1 MFTKQIGN
9 VVVHFEPL
17 IIVIVATL
25 ISYLI
30 IALLLMYRG
39 KKVKKSFE
47 SGNYNIVLING
58 EKLLKTYQRYAKRYK
73 HRNTI
78 SWIEYLHFAM
88 AVSHFSVKNDEQFLY
103 HINALDQNQDIQ
115 AFWLSL
121 YYLRQDNLDS
131 FQSHYA
137 NIKVSEETLL
147 NRTYLESMKLYTQHE
162 YDLAKTKMNEIY
174 ANLKLPILKQLA
186 DEVLKSKN

>member
-1 MFTKQIGN
+1 MKQ
-9 VVVHFEPL
+9 
-17 IIVIVATL
+17 
-25 ISYLI
+25 
-30 IALLLMYRG
+30 
-39 KKVKKSFE
+39 
-47 SGNYNIVLING
+47 
-58 EKLLKTYQRYAKRYK
+58 
-73 HRNTI
+73 I